1 MKSIDRSI
9 RVNVTNCILIIILGC
24 TLVEG
29 AFSQQTELNAA
40 QQAYAD
46 RDWSSVVQILENT
59 ATTADDQRLLALAYY
74 QQKDF
79 DNAQPRL
86 WQAVTQWPNDRKLR
100 EALLET
106 WLARGDHASALA
118 YLNDH
123 SAADDDPNT
132 WFARMRIALAQNDP
146 TEARRQLD
154 RLLQQDNAR
163 LAQEAAAEYIEY
175 AQAQGQ
181 HTDAYQIAQQ
191 ALARDSDSFLSFR
204 FRQINDV
211 SATEESQSSPWKF
224 TLGYRLEYDD
234 NVALLPDSLL
244 PSGDADAD
252 EDDFRH
258 VVTADVLYQ
267 QALGGNWQVFGE
279 ARATQ
284 SIHHQ
289 ASEFN
294 FTRLNGLLGTG
305 QSFNRWGWRLPAEIS
320 HDRFDGD
327 SFSTTFT
334 VSPGAYFKITQ
345 NFYTHVY
352 GRYASSDF
360 DQVAFP
366 EDDRSAETY
375 GGGLLLAGNITRRW
389 TVRAI
394 GEYLDFDADGSN
406 WDREEIQGYLYTEYS
421 LTPDWSVGAG
431 ARYTD
436 IDFDNLNIPFL
447 STRADESWEYYLSSG
462 YRLAPGWFLRG
473 QLTFVDHQSNI
484 EAFDYER
491 LVASIGISWRF

>member
-9 RVNVTNCILIIILGC
+9 RVNVASCILIIILGC

-29 AFSQQTELNAA
+29 VFGQETDLNAA
-40 QQAYAD
+40 QQAYAT
-46 RDWSSVVQILENT
+46 RNWSETIRILENT
-59 ATTADDQRLLALAYY
+59 QQTPATLRLLALAYY
-74 QQKDF
+74 QQRDF

-86 WQAVTQWPNDRKLR
+86 WQAANQSPNDRELR
-100 EALLET
+100 KALLES
-106 WLARGDHASALA
+106 WLAQGDYASALA

-123 SAADDDPNT
+123 SGADNDPNT
-132 WFARMRIALAQNDP
+132 WFIRMRIALAQNNP

-154 RLLQQDNAR
+154 RLLKQDNAR

-181 HTDAYQIAQQ
+181 HSEAYQIAQQ
-191 ALARDSDSFLSFR
+191 ALSHDSDSFLSFR

-211 SATEESQSSPWKF
+211 SATDEPAVSPWKF
-224 TLGYRLEYDD
+224 SLGYRLEYDD
-234 NVALLPDSLL
+234 NVALLPDSLS
-244 PSGDADAD
+244 PGNTAD

-267 QALGGNWQVFGE
+267 QQLPANWQIFGE

-284 SIHHQ
+284 SIHHE

-305 QSFNRWGWRLPAEIS
+305 QSFKRWGWRLPAEVS

-327 SFSTTFT
+327 SFSSTFT
-334 VSPGAYFKITQ
+334 VSPGAYFKVT
-345 NFYTHVY
+345 NSFYTHVY
-352 GRYASSDF
+352 GRYATSDF

-394 GEYLDFDADGSN
+394 GEYLDIRADGSN
-406 WDREEIQGYLYTEYS
+406 WDREELRGYLYTEYG
-421 LTPDWSVGAG
+421 LTSNWSVGAG

-436 IDFDNLNIPFL
+436 IDFDNLNLPFL
-447 STRADESWEYYLSSG
+447 RTRSDESWEYYLSSS
-462 YRLAPGWFLRG
+462 YQLAPNWYLRA
-473 QLTFVDHQSNI
+473 QLTFVDHQSTI
-484 EAFDYER
+484 EAFDYQR